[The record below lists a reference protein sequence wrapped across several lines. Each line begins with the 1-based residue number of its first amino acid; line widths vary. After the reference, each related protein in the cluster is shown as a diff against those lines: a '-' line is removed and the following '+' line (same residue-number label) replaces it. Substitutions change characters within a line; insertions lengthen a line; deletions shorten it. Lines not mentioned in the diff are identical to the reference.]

1 MARGASKTL
10 SLHRLPQ
17 TLVLHLKRFTHGER
31 GGVKLTK
38 PLHFDAS
45 LRRAPVFFPWFSPFS
60 GAPAGQPL
68 IYLP

>member
-10 SLHRLPQ
+10 SLYRLPR

-38 PLHFDAS
+38 PLQFDTT
-45 LRRAPVFFPWFSPFS
+45 LRCAC
-60 GAPAGQPL
+60 AL
-68 IYLP
+68 